1 MACEVFGGRPASP
14 LVAPGVCARDTPP
27 PARICLAD
35 QEFWLGWASRVAEDR
50 HPGLRLTTTSSS
62 YSDVVLLA
70 VVDIRSRIGTSGDA
84 GR

>member
-1 MACEVFGGRPASP
+1 MACGAFGGRPASP
-14 LVAPGVCARDTPP
+14 LLTPGVRTRDTPP
-27 PARICLAD
+27 VAQICLAD
-35 QEFWLGWASRVAEDR
+35 QEFWPGWASRVAEGR

-70 VVDIRSRIGTSGDA
+70 VVDIRSRMGISGNA